1 MQLSPR
7 YGDRPILSVE
17 VWDDGEH
24 PVMRQRRRLE
34 GVLRDL
40 SEAEWHTASRC
51 EGWSV
56 QDVIIHLSS
65 TNSFWAF
72 SISAGLAGEP
82 STFLA
87 TFDPVAS
94 PAELVEGA
102 QGTSVAHTLGEFT
115 AGNDALSSA
124 LTTVDGPGW
133 AVLAEAPPGHLP
145 IRLVADHAL
154 WDAWIHERDVLVPLG
169 RAQTLEAD
177 EVRRCLR
184 YAVGLGRAFAVSRGD
199 TDHRSMVVAVAD
211 PVDRVVVVTEGDHVR
226 IHAGEAPADAARI
239 EGDAV
244 ALVEL
249 LSMRDPGVE
258 PPAGLSW
265 LTRGLAEVFDTAPST

>member
-1 MQLSPR
+1 MQLTPR

-17 VWDDGEH
+17 VCDDGEH

-34 GVLRDL
+34 GVLREL
-40 SEAEWHTASRC
+40 SEAEWHTESRC

-72 SISAGLAGEP
+72 SISAGLAGDP
-82 STFLA
+82 STFLS

-94 PAELVEGA
+94 PAELVERA
-102 QGTSVAHTLGEFT
+102 QGTSVAHTLDEFT
-115 AGNDALSSA
+115 AGNDALSA
-124 LTTVDGPGW
+124 TLTGVDGPGW
-133 AVLAEAPPGHLP
+133 AIPAEAPPGHLP

-154 WDAWIHERDVLVPLG
+154 WDAWIHERDVLLPLG
-169 RAQTLEAD
+169 RTQAVEAD

-184 YAVGLGRAFAVSRGD
+184 YAVGLGRAFAVGRGD
-199 TDHRSMVVAVAD
+199 ADPRSMVVEVAD
-211 PVDRVVVVTEGDHVR
+211 PHDRVVVVTEGDHVR
-226 IHAGEAPADAARI
+226 IHAGVAPTDAARI
-239 EGDAV
+239 DGDAV

-249 LSMRDPGVE
+249 LSMRDPGIE

-265 LTRGLAEVFDTAPST
+265 LTRGLAEVFDSAPST

>member
-1 MQLSPR
+1 MQLTPR
-7 YGDRPILSVE
+7 YGDRPILSIE
-17 VWDDGEH
+17 VWDEGEH

-34 GVLRDL
+34 DVLRDL

-72 SISAGLAGEP
+72 SISAGLAGDP
-82 STFLA
+82 STFLS

-94 PAELVEGA
+94 PAELVERA
-102 QGTSVAHTLGEFT
+102 QGTSVAQALDELT
-115 AGNDALSSA
+115 AGNDALEA
-124 LTTVDGPGW
+124 VLARVDGPGW
-133 AVLAEAPPGHLP
+133 AIPAEAPPGHLP

-154 WDAWIHERDVLVPLG
+154 WDAWIHERDILVPLG
-169 RAQTLEAD
+169 RAQALEAD

-199 TDHRSMVVAVAD
+199 TDGRSMVVEAAD
-211 PVDRVVVVTEGDHVR
+211 PHDRVVVVTEGDHVR
-226 IHAGEAPADAARI
+226 IHAGEAPIDAARVT
-239 EGDAV
+239 GDAV

-258 PPAGLSW
+258 PPEGLSW
-265 LTRGLAEVFDTAPST
+265 LTHGLAEVFDTGPST